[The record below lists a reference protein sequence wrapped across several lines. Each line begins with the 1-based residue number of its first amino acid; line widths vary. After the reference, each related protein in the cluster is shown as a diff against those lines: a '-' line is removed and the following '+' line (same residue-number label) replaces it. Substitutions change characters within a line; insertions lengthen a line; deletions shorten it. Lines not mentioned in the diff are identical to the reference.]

1 MREKVHQTVR
11 RSNLTLD
18 IVIILILGIFMTL
31 FGLLGLRIQSGDL
44 PYNPNGTYG
53 LLLVIISLQ
62 IITLGKTPFGT
73 HRRSWILVL
82 LGIGLAVPGT
92 IACFIP
98 GFMEE
103 FVRLLVGIIM
113 TAGGTILILQLACI
127 RAGIWMRISGIFRHL
142 IAACALV
149 YLMEILFGLISI
161 VPFIRPGLMTTVLG
175 TTFGISLF
183 YLAWTLT
190 RIAGSYPRETLKSVS
205 GSSLTPAKDDRFFLL
220 RDAPLP
226 TQIAVILLLGLIF
239 ILFSLLLIPV
249 SQGIIPFSRDSQ
261 FGLLMVI
268 MAFQVLALGKT
279 PLGVYE
285 RSYPL
290 ILIGLAIVSIGI
302 YSCIIPGLITGWVL
316 IPLGIW
322 NIITGSAGFFRFS
335 LPPLLRASRHSDDTH
350 HPPVKK
356 LLVTVTLLH
365 LATIFFGINLVNP
378 GLIPGIAVLA
388 ILFFLGLLFLILAYI
403 LLNLPASGRENRI
416 G

>member
-1 MREKVHQTVR
+1 MRENVQQTVR
-11 RSNLTLD
+11 RSDLTLE
-18 IVIILILGIFMTL
+18 IVIILIFGIFMTL

-82 LGIGLAVPGT
+82 LGIGIAVPGT
-92 IACFIP
+92 IACFIS
-98 GFMEE
+98 GFIEE
-103 FVRLLVGIIM
+103 FVRVLVGIIM
-113 TAGGTILILQLACI
+113 TAGGTILILQLVCI
-127 RAGIWMRISGIFRHL
+127 RAGPWIRTSGILRHL
-142 IAACALV
+142 IVACGLV
-149 YLMEILFGLISI
+149 YLMEILFGIISLT
-161 VPFIRPGLMTTVLG
+161 PCIRPGLVTTVLSI
-175 TTFGISLF
+175 TFGISLF

-190 RIAGSYPRETLKSVS
+190 RVTRLYPRETLGSVS
-205 GSSLTPAKDDRFFLL
+205 GSSLSPAKDDRFFLL

-226 TQIAVILLLGLIF
+226 TLIAVTLLLGLIF
-239 ILFSLLLIPV
+239 IIFSLLLIPV

-279 PLGVYE
+279 PLGIYE

-290 ILIGLAIVSIGI
+290 ILIGLVIVSIGI
-302 YSCIIPGLITGWVL
+302 YSCIIPGLITGWIL

-322 NIITGSAGFFRFS
+322 NIITGSAGLIRLS
-335 LPPLLRASRHSDDTH
+335 LPLLLRTNRHPDETP
-350 HPPVKK
+350 HPPAKK

-365 LATIFFGINLVNP
+365 LATIFFGMNLVNP

-388 ILFFLGLLFLILAYI
+388 TLFFLGLLFLLLAYI
-403 LLNLPASGRENRI
+403 LLNLPASGREDRI
-416 G
+416 D